1 MNKQLEIREV
11 RPGEYQALGRLMV
24 DVYASLEGFPTPD
37 EQPGYYEMLSNIGRL
52 NAQADTQV
60 LVAISPEGVLIG
72 GVVYF
77 SDMARYGSGG
87 TATSVKNASGMRLLG
102 VDPKHRGAGV
112 GSALTQACI
121 QMARDR
127 RHAQVILHTTQA
139 MQVAWGLYQRMGF
152 KRSPDLD
159 FMQEDLAVFGFRLR
173 L

>member
-1 MNKQLEIREV
+1 
-11 RPGEYQALGRLMV
+11 
-24 DVYASLEGFPTPD
+24 
-37 EQPGYYEMLSNIGRL
+37 
-52 NAQADTQV
+52 
-60 LVAISPEGVLIG
+60 
-72 GVVYF
+72 
-77 SDMARYGSGG
+77 MARYGSGG

-121 QMARDR
+121 QMAGDR
-127 RHAQVILHTTQA
+127 GHAQVVLHTTQA